1 MATNPVII
9 PSTITVHLGRPDE
22 AAENVTVPLTEY
34 IKNVASNEIYPTWPE
49 NAIIANILA
58 QISFALNKVYTE
70 YYRSRGYDFDIT
82 NNTVIDQA
90 FVPDSETF
98 DNISRIVDRIFNNYI
113 VRSGS
118 IVPLYA
124 QFCDGVNTQCSG
136 LSQWGTVTLAEQGM
150 SPIDILKYYY
160 GNDIE
165 IVYNAPV
172 GENTPSYLGIP
183 LRRGS
188 YGDDVL
194 IIKRELNRI
203 RQNYPAIPYI
213 ASVNSGI
220 FDLDT
225 EAAVRSFQQ
234 IFNLNVDGIVGKA
247 TWYKIKQVY
256 SAVKQ
261 LSELTSEGLTISEV
275 ERRYVRDLR
284 LGDSGVDVKAL
295 QYYLAF
301 LGYFMA
307 ELPPI
312 PITGTFDQA
321 TQDAVYA
328 FQSAYGLPV
337 TGVVDFNTF
346 LRIDEVYKATVRNLP
361 ANYQSA
367 IGEPYPGKFLVLGDR
382 GENVRIIQQYLQV
395 IAQNDPNIPNVS
407 VTGEFDDATRAAV
420 IALQR
425 QLGIEESGA
434 IGPVLWSEI
443 ITRGNR
449 L

>member
-22 AAENVTVPLTEY
+22 AAENVTVPFTEY

-203 RQNYPAIPYI
+203 RLNYPAIPYI

-256 SAVKQ
+256 AAVKQ
-261 LSELTSEGLTISEV
+261 LSELTSEGLTISDV

-367 IGEPYPGKFLVLGDR
+367 IGEPYPGKFLVLGDS

>member
-22 AAENVTVPLTEY
+22 TAENVTVPFTEY
-34 IKNVASNEIYPTWPE
+34 IKNVASSEIYPTWPE

-203 RQNYPAIPYI
+203 RLNYPAIPYI

-234 IFNLNVDGIVGKA
+234 IFNLNVDGVVGKA

-256 SAVKQ
+256 AAVKQ

-284 LGDSGVDVKAL
+284 LGDSGIDVKAL

-312 PITGTFDQA
+312 PITGTFDKA

-346 LRIDEVYKATVRNLP
+346 LRIDEVYKATVRDLP
-361 ANYQSA
+361 ASYQSA
-367 IGEPYPGKFLVLGDR
+367 IGEPYPSKFLVLGDS

-395 IAQNDPNIPNVS
+395 ISQNDPNIPNVS
-407 VTGEFDDATRAAV
+407 VTGEFDDATKAAV